1 MCYDVSDGGKLLR
14 QNATFW
20 LAPWHN
26 YKHAVELV
34 WKQYANFLFA
44 PLFHHLYPH
53 NKFIIKYPSPQEP
66 TLFMLFVAKAYPLF
80 KPSLLAALTR
90 LKAIKPGSF
99 AISVRK
105 AILEDLLTL
114 CEYIIPSVRKAREL
128 VGCGPGKEG

>member
-34 WKQYANFLFA
+34 WKQYANFVFA
-44 PLFHHLYPH
+44 PLSIICTH

-80 KPSLLAALTR
+80 KPALLAALTR
-90 LKAIKPGSF
+90 LKAIKPGSL

-114 CEYIIPSVRKAREL
+114 CEYIIPSFRKAREF
-128 VGCGPGKEG
+128 VGCEPVK